1 MEKSSYRASFGE
13 LFQFAFQTLT
23 KNWLAYLIIAAFSL
37 VPALTTIFG
46 GTTGVVANLSALA
59 ATGQVDP
66 LAMMSMVGALI
77 TAALVGLVLTLI
89 VSPIVDGANFK
100 VAFEAGQKRNIDAID
115 AIRYGASKWFNLFIA
130 ILLASLLG
138 LLPAI
143 AILIMIV
150 VAAMASAASTTLG
163 VILGVAA
170 FIASIVILILY
181 VVKVAFIIPAV
192 VAEDMGF
199 GEALKVSMNLSVR
212 DDFWDVFL
220 KLLLIGLAL
229 LTINMVFSFTVG
241 LIPIVGAVLSA
252 ILSAIMNLLYNNYI
266 MAYYMDRR
274 SLFAEADAEPELGL

>member
-23 KNWLAYLIIAAFSL
+23 KNWIAFLIIAAFSL
-37 VPALTTIFG
+37 IPALTTIFG
-46 GTTGVVANLSALA
+46 GTTSIVANLSALA

-66 LAMMSMVGALI
+66 FAVMNMVGALVT
-77 TAALVGLVLTLI
+77 TAFIGLLLTLI

-100 VAFEAGQKRNIDAID
+100 VAFEAGQKRDIDAMD

-130 ILLASLLG
+130 ILLSALLG

-143 AILIMIV
+143 AIVIMVI

-170 FIASIVILILY
+170 FIGSIVVLVLY
-181 VVKVAFIIPAV
+181 GIKVAFIIPAV
-192 VAEDMGF
+192 VAEDLGF
-199 GEALKVSMNLSVR
+199 GEALRVSMNLSVR

-229 LTINMVFSFTVG
+229 LTINMVFSFTIG
-241 LIPIVGAVLSA
+241 LIPVVGAILSAVLSA
-252 ILSAIMNLLYNNYI
+252 VLNLLYNNYI
-266 MAYYMDRR
+266 MAYYMDRK
-274 SLFAEADAEPELGL
+274 SLFADADAQPELGL